1 MELTIFIKS
10 ELDRI
15 NQANQRVLNG
25 LTPEE
30 LAWQPNPQ
38 ANSIGYLLFHCAR
51 FEDTFVQ
58 SRLLGKPQLWETGKW
73 YEKLNFPATETGSGY
88 TEEQLKTFKMPEVTS
103 LLAYGDAVRSQT
115 KDYLKTITSDQ
126 FDRAV
131 NMGRMGEMPIG
142 NVFNLIILHLAQHT
156 GEISYV
162 RGLKRGMNK

>member
-1 MELTIFIKS
+1 MELTIFIQS

-15 NQANQRVLNG
+15 NQANQRILNG

-58 SRLLGKPQLWETGKW
+58 NRLQGKPQHWETGKW

-88 TEEQLKTFKMPEVTS
+88 TEEQLNAFKTPDVTS
-103 LLAYGDAVRSQT
+103 LLAYSDAVRNQT
-115 KDYLKTITSDQ
+115 KEYLKTITSDQ
-126 FDRAV
+126 FDRTV
-131 NMGRMGEMPIG
+131 NMGRMGELTIG
-142 NVFNLIILHLAQHT
+142 NVFSLIILHLAQHT
-156 GEISYV
+156 GEISYI